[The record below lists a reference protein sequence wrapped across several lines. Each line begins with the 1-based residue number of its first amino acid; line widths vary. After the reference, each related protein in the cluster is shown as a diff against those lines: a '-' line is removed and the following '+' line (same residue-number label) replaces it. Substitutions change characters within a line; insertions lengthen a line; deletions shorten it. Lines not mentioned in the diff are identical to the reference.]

1 VAGKG
6 RKKKSGSLATAPAVN
21 RQPEEA
27 LPQSASRLTPW
38 RKAALFILPILLL
51 IIYAESLGHPFY
63 FDDTSNIT
71 ENPHIRLEEFNLVGL
86 KRVISG
92 GHLTSRPVA
101 NLSFALNYLF
111 GGYNPTLYRLVNIL
125 IHGLNGLLLF
135 QLLLLTLRM
144 PASAIPRDKVHL
156 LAYVTALIWLVH
168 PLHIQSVTYI
178 VQRMNSLAA
187 MFYLLAMLL
196 YIKGRLCPVAK
207 RKRRMFAGCLVSGLL
222 ALGSKEIAIT
232 LPFMIWI
239 YEWFFF
245 QDLDRRWF
253 KVNATSLAIGFG
265 SGLMLLLIWSIF
277 NPGSGL
283 LDFIF
288 AAYSHRDFTMEQ
300 RLLTEF
306 RVVVFY
312 VSLFLWPQ
320 PERLTLLHDFPLS
333 NSFLDPLTTIG
344 SLLFLLLLAGVAIR
358 LARNYR
364 LYSFCLLWFLGN
376 LVLESSVIGLEIIF
390 EHRTYLPS
398 TFLTL
403 LVVLVAER
411 FLKLVWLKRVLLVV
425 VFVLLSFWTYQRNQ
439 VWEHK
444 VAFWLDCLEKCPAE
458 IRIHNNLGQA
468 LEDEGRIEEA
478 MVYYRQAIEQNALFA
493 DAYNNLGLALEKVGE
508 EKEAVQAY
516 RSVLKFDPA
525 NPDALYNLGSS
536 LGRQGRTFEAM
547 RHLEAAH
554 KYLPSDGDPDVH
566 NNMGIILAM
575 HGRLD
580 ESIEHFI
587 EALRINP
594 NDSSIHNNLAMTYA
608 RKGDLAAGKRHFQEA
623 LRLDPGFEEAR
634 NNLLYLISKENG
646 GGK

>member
-1 VAGKG
+1 MAGKG
-6 RKKKSGSLATAPAVN
+6 RKKRSGSLASAPAVT
-21 RQPEEA
+21 RLPEEA
-27 LPQSASRLTPW
+27 LPQSTYRLTPW

-51 IIYAESLGHPFY
+51 VIYAETLDHPFY
-63 FDDTSNIT
+63 FDDTTNIT
-71 ENPHIRLEEFNLVGL
+71 ENPHIRLEEFNLAGL
-86 KRVISG
+86 KRAVTDSY
-92 GHLTSRPVA
+92 SRNRPVA
-101 NLSFALNYLF
+101 NLSFAFNYLF
-111 GGYNPTLYRLVNIL
+111 GEYNPTLYRLVNIL

-144 PASAIPRDKVHL
+144 PAASIPRDKVHI
-156 LAYVTALIWLVH
+156 LAYVTALLWLVH

-222 ALGSKEIAIT
+222 ALGSKEIALT

-265 SGLMLLLIWSIF
+265 SGLMLLLIWAIF
-277 NPGSGL
+277 NPGAGL

-300 RLLTEF
+300 RLLTEL

-312 VSLFLWPQ
+312 VSLFLWPY

-333 NSFLDPLTTIG
+333 SSFLEPLTTLG
-344 SLLFLLLLAGVAIR
+344 SLLFLLLLVAIILR
-358 LARNYR
+358 LAKRYR

-403 LVVLVAER
+403 LAVLIADR
-411 FLKLVWLKRVLLVV
+411 FLRVVWLKRVLLVA
-425 VFVLLSFWTYQRNQ
+425 VFVLLSSWTYQRNQ
-439 VWEHK
+439 VWENK
-444 VAFWLDCLEKCPAE
+444 VAFWLDCLEKCPTE

-468 LEDEGRIEEA
+468 LEKEGRIEEA
-478 MVYYRQAIEQNALFA
+478 MGYYRQAIEQNAMFA

-508 EKEAVQAY
+508 VKEAVQAY

-536 LGRQGRTFEAM
+536 LGRQGRGKEALL
-547 RHLEAAH
+547 HLEAAH
-554 KYLPSDGDPDVH
+554 KHLPSDVDPDVH

-587 EALRINP
+587 EALRISP
-594 NDSSIHNNLAMTYA
+594 NDPLTHNNLAMTYA
-608 RKGDLAAGKRHFQEA
+608 RQGDLAAAKKHFREA
-623 LRLDPGFEEAR
+623 LRLEPGFEEAR
-634 NNLLYLISKENG
+634 NNLLYLIGKE
-646 GGK
+646 KEQ